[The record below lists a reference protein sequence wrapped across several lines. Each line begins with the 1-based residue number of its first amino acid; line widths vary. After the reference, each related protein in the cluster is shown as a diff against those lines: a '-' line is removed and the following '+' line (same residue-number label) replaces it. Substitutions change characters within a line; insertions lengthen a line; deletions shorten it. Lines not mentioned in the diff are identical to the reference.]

1 MPKRVMS
8 MLNILT
14 AELTHETNTFCA
26 VPTTEAS
33 FSERTWLIGDAAI
46 SERGAANTAL
56 AGFLDVGRTQ
66 GWNVIHVLSAD
77 AQPSGPVTRAAFV
90 ALTAPIIAAAAARK
104 GAVDGVLLGLHGAM
118 VTDFCEDG
126 EGELLQ
132 RLRQQLGP
140 MVPIAITLDPHAN
153 VTRKMCDLANIMV
166 AYKTYPHVDMRLA
179 GKHAA
184 NILQRAMVG
193 EIQPVTLRVS
203 RPMLEEVNG
212 GRTDIGPMIERLAQA
227 RRYEQDVDVFAVS
240 VNGGFANADI
250 AEVGPSV
257 LVTCQGDLARHA
269 RFASGLADDIWS
281 RRGEP
286 LNHYLTVT
294 QAAVVCAS
302 YIPKNAKPIVVADYA
317 DNPGAGAYGDS
328 TALLAALLAA
338 GVTDA
343 CFGGMTDP
351 VTIQQLQ
358 SHSPGDTV
366 RVRLGG
372 KTDPRFGGGPL
383 DLDATLIR
391 LSDGHYV
398 GSGAMYGGL
407 RRSWGPT
414 AVIGVN
420 GIEILVVSLRGQ
432 LLDLEQFRAFGIYPE
447 NKRVVVLKSMQHF
460 RAAFEPLAGEVIVC
474 DSGALCTLDYA
485 RLPFVKAPRP
495 LFPFDLNLDLD
506 RWMVSNNQ
514 GVYIPTPLTN
524 AAQIG

>member
-1 MPKRVMS
+1 MS
-8 MLNILT
+8 TLNILT
-14 AELTHETNTFCA
+14 AEFTHETNTFCTI
-26 VPTTEAS
+26 PTTQAS
-33 FSERTWLIGDAAI
+33 FLERAWLLGDAAI
-46 SERGAANTAL
+46 AERGTANTPL
-56 AGFLDVGRTQ
+56 AGFLDVGRMF

-77 AQPSGPVTRAAFV
+77 AQPSGLVTRAAFET
-90 ALTAPIIAAAAARK
+90 LTAPIVAAAAAHK
-104 GAVDGVLLGLHGAM
+104 GRLSGVLLGLHGAM

-140 MVPIAITLDPHAN
+140 VIPIGITLDPHAN

-166 AYKTYPHVDMRLA
+166 AYKTYPHIDMRMT
-179 GKHAA
+179 GQHAA
-184 NILQRAMVG
+184 NVLQRAMVG
-193 EIQPVTLRVS
+193 EIQPITLRVS

-212 GRTDIGPMIERLAQA
+212 GRTDVGPMIDRLAQA
-227 RRYEQDVDVFAVS
+227 RLYEQIPDVFAVS
-240 VNGGFANADI
+240 VNGGFADADI

-269 RFASGLADDIWS
+269 RFASELADDIWS
-281 RRGEP
+281 QRNEP
-286 LNHYLTVT
+286 INHYLTVA
-294 QAAVVCAS
+294 QAAAFCAS
-302 YIPKNAKPIVVADYA
+302 YRLENDKPIVVADYA
-317 DNPGAGAYGDS
+317 DNPGAGGYGDS
-328 TALLAALLAA
+328 TTLLGALLAA

-351 VTIQQLQ
+351 ETVLQLQ
-358 SHSPGDTV
+358 NHSPGDTV

-414 AVIGVN
+414 AVILAN

-432 LLDLEQFRAFGIYPE
+432 LLDLEQFKTFGIHPE
-447 NKRVVVLKSMQHF
+447 NKRVIALKSMQHF
-460 RAAFEPLAGEVIVC
+460 RAAFEPIAGKVIVC

-485 RLPFVKAPRP
+485 RLPYVKVPRP
-495 LFPFDLNLDLD
+495 LFPFDLNLDLES
-506 RWMVSNNQ
+506 WMESNNQ
-514 GVYIPTPLTN
+514 GIYIPPVLAN
-524 AAQIG
+524 AVQSAQ